1 MAGIVIVGAGHA
13 GAQLSASLREEGYD
27 GQITL
32 VSQEPDLPYHKP
44 PLSKSFMKAEDAPL
58 QPLRAH
64 SFFEAKAIDLRL
76 GQKAVRI
83 DRAER
88 RLCFED
94 GTSLAY
100 GRLVLATGTSARK
113 LVVPG
118 ADLAGVHTL
127 RTADDARHLRANLP
141 PTGRVVVVGG
151 GFIGLEAAAMLS
163 ARGLDVSVVELAPRL
178 LGRAVSPMIAEAVA
192 HDLERQGVDIRC
204 GVGIDRLTGASSVK
218 EVHLGDG
225 SVLAADLVIVGIG
238 AVPETTLAESA
249 GLACDNGIV
258 ADDLL
263 TTSDPRIHAIGDCVS
278 YPQAHLRRMAR
289 LESVQNATDQARALA
304 RTLTGKAAA
313 YDALPWFWSD
323 IGTLKL
329 QIAGMSQDADED
341 IVVRREDGNVQSV
354 WRLSKGRLVAVETIN
369 SAAEHMLARRL
380 ISQELTPERKV
391 MGSGDIAALKAACAT
406 TLSAVSG
413 L

>member
-1 MAGIVIVGAGHA
+1 MDGIVIVGAGHA
-13 GAQLSASLREEGYD
+13 GAQLAASLREEGYD
-27 GQITL
+27 GPITL
-32 VSQEPDLPYHKP
+32 VSQESDLPYHKP
-44 PLSKSFMKAEDAPL
+44 PLSKSFMKAEDTPL

-64 SFFEAKAIDLRL
+64 SFFEAKGVDLML

-83 DRAER
+83 DRSER

-100 GRLVLATGTSARK
+100 ERLVLAAGTSARR

-127 RTADDARHLRANLP
+127 RTADDARHLRADLP
-141 PTGRVVVVGG
+141 PAGRVVVIGG

-163 ARGLDVSVVELAPRL
+163 ARGLHVSVVELAPRL
-178 LGRAVSPMIAEAVA
+178 LGRAVSPVIAGAVA
-192 HDLERQGVDIRC
+192 RDLEGQGVDIRC
-204 GVGIDRLTGASSVK
+204 GVGIDQLTGGSRV
-218 EVHLGDG
+218 EQVHLGDG

-238 AVPETTLAESA
+238 AVPETGLAETA

-323 IGTLKL
+323 IGSLKL

-341 IVVRREDGNVQSV
+341 IVVRRKNGDVQSV